1 MTHPGLDVIGG
12 LTSAL
17 VGWVPGHVFADT
29 VPDRSLPFRSQ
40 MVDKLSE
47 GYGQCWVVYT
57 KVCSASTGYSYTF
70 EVLCYSY

>member
-57 KVCSASTGYSYTF
+57 KVWSASTGYSYTF

>member
-1 MTHPGLDVIGG
+1 
-12 LTSAL
+12 
-17 VGWVPGHVFADT
+17 
-29 VPDRSLPFRSQ
+29 